1 VSRGGQKVAFVVH
14 ESNVTETAV
23 EIAGTLGNLLEVR
36 SGLAEAIKW
45 CSIRRKIWRPG

>member
-1 VSRGGQKVAFVVH
+1 VH

-36 SGLAEAIKW
+36 SGLAEGNQVVLNPPENMATGMKV
-45 CSIRRKIWRPG
+45 KVAAK